1 MIDSCRSRADFAALR
16 RGRRF
21 GSELLWMSFAADPEL
36 ERPRVAFALNRSS
49 GTAVER
55 NRARR
60 RLRAV
65 LGEHAGRLTAGRY
78 LVGTRGSVSQV
89 TYRRAQT
96 QLLEMLTSAGAL
108 QRPKDS
114 TT

>member
-1 MIDSCRSRADFAALR
+1 
-16 RGRRF
+16 
-21 GSELLWMSFAADPEL
+21 MSFAADPEL
-36 ERPRVAFALNRSS
+36 VRPRVAFALSRFS

-60 RLRAV
+60 RLRA
-65 LGEHAGRLTAGRY
+65 LLSEHAERMTPGRY
-78 LVGTRGSVSQV
+78 LVGARGAASQV

-96 QLLEMLTSAGAL
+96 QLLEMLRSAGAL
-108 QRPKDS
+108 QEPEDS

>member
-1 MIDSCRSRADFAALR
+1 
-16 RGRRF
+16 
-21 GSELLWMSFAADPEL
+21 MSFAADPEL

>member
-1 MIDSCRSRADFAALR
+1 
-16 RGRRF
+16 
-21 GSELLWMSFAADPEL
+21 MSFAADPEL
-36 ERPRVAFALNRSS
+36 ERPRVAFALSRSS

-65 LGEHAGRLTAGRY
+65 LGENASRLTPGRY
-78 LVGTRGSVSQV
+78 LVGARGTASQV

-96 QLLEMLTSAGAL
+96 QLLKMLRSAGAL
-108 QRPKDS
+108 EGPEGS

>member
-1 MIDSCRSRADFAALR
+1 
-16 RGRRF
+16 
-21 GSELLWMSFAADPEL
+21 MSFAADLEL
-36 ERPRVAFALNRSS
+36 ERPRVAFALNRFS

-65 LGEHAGRLTAGRY
+65 LGEHANRLTPGRY
-78 LVGTRGSVSQV
+78 LVGARGSISQV
-89 TYRRAQT
+89 TYRRAET
-96 QLLEMLTSAGAL
+96 QLLEMLKAAGAL
-108 QRPKDS
+108 RGPEEP